1 MIEKLLKTVLNGLFV
16 SMTLLAC
23 GGAQASTQ
31 IYKNAKKLTDQCHYR
46 GEAYDQRSIM
56 TVLNRNRGGMEKKS
70 EYLRLLRYYGM
81 NAKIKEKML
90 LLTEYPPDVK
100 GVAFLRWEYALST
113 GREVD
118 QWLYMPNRKVLRRIS
133 ARNDNDS
140 FLGSVL
146 TLGDIK
152 ERPFDADQHSI
163 IETKQFKEGVIYT
176 LESTPKNKGERYSK
190 LLKKYRQRFST
201 GECELEEIIYY
212 DQKKQMLK
220 KQSLVWQYVDG
231 IPIWKYVEIKNL
243 QSRQSS
249 VFTMDRVEMN
259 VGIKDT
265 VFSKRTMRRGLKVD

>member
-1 MIEKLLKTVLNGLFV
+1 MIESLLKMVFNGLFI
-16 SMTLLAC
+16 SMILLVC
-23 GGAQASTQ
+23 GGTQASTQ
-31 IYKNAKKLTDQCHYR
+31 VYKNAKNLTDQCHYR
-46 GEAYDQRSIM
+46 GEDYDQRSIM

-81 NAKIKEKML
+81 SAQIKEKML
-90 LLTEYPPDVK
+90 LLTEYPPDAK
-100 GVAFLRWEYALST
+100 GVAFLRWEYALSAR
-113 GREVD
+113 REVD

-152 ERPFDADQHSI
+152 ERPFDADQHAI
-163 IETKQFKEGVIYT
+163 IKTQQFKEGIIYT
-176 LESTPKNKGERYSK
+176 LESSPKNKGEQYSK
-190 LLKKYRQRFST
+190 LLKKYRQSFST
-201 GECELEEIIYY
+201 GKCELEEIIYY

-220 KQSLVWQYVDG
+220 KQSLVWQYIDG
-231 IPIWKYVEIKNL
+231 IPIWKHVAIENL

-249 VFTMDRVEMN
+249 EFSVDRVEMN

-265 VFSKRTMRRGLKVD
+265 VFSKRTMRRGLK